1 MPELLFGL
9 FSSVSFCSRRNRN
22 RDIAVQT
29 VGSTAI
35 VLRDS
40 AEGVAAIAGST
51 AVTDIEPTQLS
62 RAKSRWL
69 QATLA
74 IVLRNR
80 LARAWVELGRRA
92 RHNKRIGIADPDVS
106 RRWGQLGVWLRHH
119 QL

>member
-1 MPELLFGL
+1 MPEI
-9 FSSVSFCSRRNRN
+9 SFTSIQVNLSCCSRRRN
-22 RDIAVQT
+22 RDIEIESGTDSSALINSAVGGATGTDSIT
-29 VGSTAI
+29 VADIGS
-35 VLRDS
+35 
-40 AEGVAAIAGST
+40 
-51 AVTDIEPTQLS
+51 TQLS

-106 RRWGQLGVWLRHH
+106 RRWGQLGVWLRRH